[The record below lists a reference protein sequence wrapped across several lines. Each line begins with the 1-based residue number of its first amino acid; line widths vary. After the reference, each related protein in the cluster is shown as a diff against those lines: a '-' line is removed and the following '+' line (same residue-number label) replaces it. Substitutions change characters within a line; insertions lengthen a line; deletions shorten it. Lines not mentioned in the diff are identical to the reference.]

1 MARLV
6 AGGMSNRQVASELFV
21 SVETVQFHLTHI
33 HAKVG
38 VGSRAELAARLRDDT
53 AADVAT
59 RRRGPRDF
67 VRVGHGPDSHDPPA
81 TGAGRLVTGRR
92 AT

>member
-1 MARLV
+1 MAYTGR
-6 AGGMSNRQVASELFV
+6 GGEQLADHCR
-21 SVETVQFHLTHI
+21 VEKFGDYSAIQPR
-33 HAKVG
+33 
-38 VGSRAELAARLRDDT
+38 SRAELAVRLRDDT

-81 TGAGRLVTGRR
+81 PVAGRLVTGRR
-92 AT
+92 PT